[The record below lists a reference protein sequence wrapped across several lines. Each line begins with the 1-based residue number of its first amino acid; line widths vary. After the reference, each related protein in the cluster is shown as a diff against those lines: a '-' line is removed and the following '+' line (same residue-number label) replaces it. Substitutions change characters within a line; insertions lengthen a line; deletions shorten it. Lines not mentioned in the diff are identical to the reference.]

1 MHTVV
6 GVHGR
11 KLFQTKNRAERVI
24 GSCFMRTHV
33 CMYRL
38 YLCLS
43 RTEHYVCN
51 VSDTNTAVYPN
62 PKQFYRPT
70 YPRRHIEHDV
80 HPLTQQ
86 RPYANS
92 LTSVQNPSPYIEP
105 QTPLSPQHTP
115 PMCLCDPPLA
125 RNSHRHDYES
135 NAVTFQ
141 RYRVPHPPI
150 SVEHALVT
158 TLYPHP
164 HPHPPRE
171 KSTSCCPTRRCPST
185 TRPSTKPGRQPL
197 RRNGR
202 SSNSYICKYN
212 M

>member
-1 MHTVV
+1 MYYLIIWQFLLELSSWFVVSLAACILEAGAPNSTIAPPSQLPTLAPMAIDSRRAKDTRIVGLMHTVV

-86 RPYANS
+86 TVCQQSDIGPKPKSLHRAPNTIITTAHTSNVFVRP
-92 LTSVQNPSPYIEP
+92 PSRT
-105 QTPLSPQHTP
+105 QF
-115 PMCLCDPPLA
+115 A
-125 RNSHRHDYES
+125 
-135 NAVTFQ
+135 
-141 RYRVPHPPI
+141 
-150 SVEHALVT
+150 
-158 TLYPHP
+158 
-164 HPHPPRE
+164 
-171 KSTSCCPTRRCPST
+171 
-185 TRPSTKPGRQPL
+185 
-197 RRNGR
+197 
-202 SSNSYICKYN
+202 
-212 M
+212 